1 MACLLI
7 GLFAYWL
14 ICLIA
19 YWLIGLLDYLASVA
33 HDVAHICFA
42 VLLKCL
48 TSLGRAF
55 VDPSLQPTLAMPP
68 KGSKRPA
75 ASIVEQPQEAIKKSQ
90 RQAKHTPQKATSKS
104 KAKPKKARADSKA
117 MQINAKAMQDLLSAN
132 ALVCQRILADKA
144 QRDNAS
150 SKSSLDEV
158 ATLLVRLLA

>member
-1 MACLLI
+1 MAYWRIGLLAYRLI
-7 GLFAYWL
+7 GLSAYWL
-14 ICLIA
+14 DCL
-19 YWLIGLLDYLASVA
+19 LAN
-33 HDVAHICFA
+33 ICFA

-48 TSLGRAF
+48 TSVGREF

-90 RQAKHTPQKATSKS
+90 RQAKHRPQKATSKS
-104 KAKPKKARADSKA
+104 KAKPKKARADPKA
-117 MQINAKAMQDLLSAN
+117 TQMSAKAMQDMLSAN

-150 SKSSLDEV
+150 SKSALDEV
-158 ATLLVRLLA
+158 ATLLIRLLA